1 MNGLLTRSKCL
12 RCCSK
17 LRQQLL
23 QRSSFFALGSS
34 SSPAERHIQPRCISD
49 YKRRRDTRVVDRGRF
64 DHRPNSTQSVR
75 GSDRGLESLFASSH
89 RSWGKQRSHE
99 GELGETLEGRA
110 LDVTSL
116 PLQHDDL
123 AIQAWETAFR
133 SKVQE
138 AALAEKQASQGPGE
152 SLTRRKSEVVRS
164 FCEALEDLKNE
175 LLDGRVSFPDIWH
188 KSRFILKSP
197 HWTRVS
203 QASEAKTDILP
214 SVFREILLMVIRR
227 RRVVLRDG
235 AILAP
240 KDVLSFYSK
249 KGVLQA
255 WWHDILWIQLS
266 HLANFRAT
274 KTALRDKVEE
284 QVLLQEVLETWAELV
299 KYWHAMSERK
309 QRNISTRQDSTSPH
323 ALRNIATTQDQ
334 HDRWKYL
341 PKIPSSEEW
350 LKNLP
355 SQVSSRVPIL
365 LGIRGTYKGIQEV
378 GSAAL
383 MTLHYSLDLHQT
395 IVADRRYPFEDES
408 FFDRLRMLS
417 QNAEWDCPK
426 LEKSLSRV
434 GISSKLIEGA
444 KEDCARSPVRAIA
457 LSVARTET
465 VSQSDKAPSK
475 SPPALDW
482 SEHEVKR
489 FFTYTN
495 KLREKCDAIAATKLW
510 DETKHRITKHSP
522 HDEQLRSTIFARF
535 LRLFFEV
542 RQSAT
547 AIDVWNYMVLIGH
560 EPGLR
565 HWNAMLSG
573 CSYIRDAVS
582 LQSIWSNL
590 HRAKIQPDNELWT
603 TYIHGLIKANRPQQG
618 LSLLEEL
625 GKQWKKPRI
634 AMKPDL
640 GPVHGA
646 LSAFQELNWGRESI
660 VGMHTTIL
668 QWARSQS
675 LPLTVHTY
683 NILLATVV
691 RKSNTSE
698 ISGHLAAMAADNCAP
713 DAYTYTIILQGLLA
727 TPESPFHRL
736 TQADQ
741 IDYIQSVL
749 GEMETKSIRPTPHTY
764 STIVFALLNNQQK
777 AAPNVAAAHVV
788 LAHMDKTGVQPS
800 QHIYTIL
807 ITHYFSISPPDL
819 LAVESLLTSILR
831 GVSSSPKSA
840 TQRLNNYF
848 WNRVIMGYANCDEW
862 EKSLYYLR
870 RLPGEARSP
879 YWTGLQRL
887 LQALGRA
894 EEWDLCAQ
902 VVEGVER
909 GETMKWA
916 DSDID
921 NRRGSL
927 GWEGFNTEVEA
938 LRLRGLIPSASS
950 EGFVV
955 RPA

>member
-1 MNGLLTRSKCL
+1 MNVLLNRSKCL
-12 RCCSK
+12 RHCPK
-17 LRQQLL
+17 LRRQPL
-23 QRSSFFALGSS
+23 QRSSSFALGSS
-34 SSPAERHIQPRCISD
+34 SSPAERHKQPRCISE
-49 YKRRRDTRVVDRGRF
+49 YKRRRDTRVVDRSRC
-64 DHRPNSTQSVR
+64 DHRPSSTQSVR

-89 RSWGKQRSHE
+89 GSLGKQPSHE

-110 LDVTSL
+110 LEVTSR
-116 PLQHDDL
+116 PLQQGDL

-133 SKVQE
+133 SKVDE
-138 AALAEKQASQGPGE
+138 AALSEKQASQGPGE
-152 SLTRRKSEVVRS
+152 SLTRRNSEVVRR
-164 FCEALEDLKNE
+164 FFGALEDLKIE
-175 LLDGRVSFPDIWH
+175 LLDGGVSFADIWH

-197 HWTRVS
+197 HWTKVS
-203 QASEAKTDILP
+203 QASEAKTDIIP
-214 SVFREILLMVIRR
+214 SVFREILLTVVRR

-235 AILAP
+235 AVLAP
-240 KDVLSFYSK
+240 TDVLSFYSK
-249 KGVLQA
+249 KGVLKA

-266 HLANFRAT
+266 HLAEARAT
-274 KTALRDKVEE
+274 KTVPRDKVEE
-284 QVLLQEVLETWAELV
+284 QALLQEVLETWAELV
-299 KYWHAMSERK
+299 KYWHAVSERN

-323 ALRNIATTQDQ
+323 ALNYIAKAQDQ
-334 HDRWKYL
+334 QDRWNL
-341 PKIPSSEEW
+341 PKIPRSEEW
-350 LKNLP
+350 LKKLP
-355 SQVSSRVPIL
+355 SQLSSRVPIL
-365 LGIRGTYKGIQEV
+365 LGIRGTYQGIREI

-383 MTLHYSLDLHQT
+383 MTLHYWHDSYEKL
-395 IVADRRYPFEDES
+395 VAHGRYPFEDES
-408 FFDRLRMLS
+408 FFNRLRMFS
-417 QNAEWDCPK
+417 QNVEWDCPK
-426 LEKSLSRV
+426 LEKSLSMV
-434 GISSKLIEGA
+434 GTSSKLIEAA
-444 KEDCARSPVRAIA
+444 KEDYARSPVRAIA
-457 LSVARTET
+457 LSVARAGK
-465 VSQSDKAPSK
+465 VSQSDRAPSK
-475 SPPALDW
+475 SPPTLDW

-489 FFTYTN
+489 FFTHTN
-495 KLREKCDAIAATKLW
+495 KLREKSDAIAATKLW
-510 DETKHRITKHSP
+510 VETKLRITKHLP

-542 RQSAT
+542 RQSTT
-547 AIDVWNYMVLIGH
+547 AIDVWNYMILIGH

-590 HRAKIQPDNELWT
+590 QKARIQPDNELWT

-625 GKQWKKPRI
+625 GKQWKKPRT

-660 VGMHTTIL
+660 VGMHATIL

-675 LPLTVHTY
+675 LTLTVHTY

-698 ISGHLAAMAADNCAP
+698 ISGHLAAMAVDNCAP

-727 TPESPFHRL
+727 TPESPFHHL

-749 GEMETKSIRPTPHTY
+749 AEMEAKSIRPTPHTY
-764 STIVFALLNNQQK
+764 STIVFALLNNQQN
-777 AAPNVAAAHVV
+777 AAPNVSAAHVV

-807 ITHYFSISPPDL
+807 ITHYFSLSPPDL

-831 GVSSSPKSA
+831 GVPSSPKSA
-840 TQRLNNYF
+840 TGRLNNYF

-870 RLPGEARSP
+870 RLPSEARSP

-894 EEWDLCAQ
+894 EEWELCAQ

-938 LRLRGLIPSASS
+938 LRVRGLIPSASP

>member
-1 MNGLLTRSKCL
+1 MK
-12 RCCSK
+12 
-17 LRQQLL
+17 
-23 QRSSFFALGSS
+23 
-34 SSPAERHIQPRCISD
+34 
-49 YKRRRDTRVVDRGRF
+49 
-64 DHRPNSTQSVR
+64 
-75 GSDRGLESLFASSH
+75 
-89 RSWGKQRSHE
+89 
-99 GELGETLEGRA
+99 
-110 LDVTSL
+110 
-116 PLQHDDL
+116 HDDL

-133 SKVQE
+133 SKVEE
-138 AALAEKQASQGPGE
+138 AALSGKQASQGPGE
-152 SLTRRKSEVVRS
+152 SLTRRNSEVVRR
-164 FCEALEDLKNE
+164 FFEALEDLKNE
-175 LLDGRVSFPDIWH
+175 LLDGRVSFADVWH

-197 HWTRVS
+197 HWTKVS

-214 SVFREILLMVIRR
+214 SVFREILLTVVRR

-235 AILAP
+235 AVLAP

-249 KGVLQA
+249 EGVLKA

-266 HLANFRAT
+266 HLAEVRAM
-274 KTALRDKVEE
+274 KTAPRDKLEE
-284 QVLLQEVLETWAELV
+284 QVLLQEVLKTWDELV
-299 KYWHAMSERK
+299 RYWHANAERN
-309 QRNISTRQDSTSPH
+309 QRVISTRQDSASPH
-323 ALRNIATTQDQ
+323 ALGNIATAQDQ

-341 PKIPSSEEW
+341 PKIPRSEEW
-350 LKNLP
+350 LKKLP
-355 SQVSSRVPIL
+355 SQLSSRVPIL
-365 LGIRGTYKGIQEV
+365 LGIRGIYRGIQEV

-383 MTLHYSLDLHQT
+383 MTLHYWHDLHET
-395 IVADRRYPFEDES
+395 SVADGGYSFEDES
-408 FFDRLRMLS
+408 FFNRLRMLS
-417 QNAEWDCPK
+417 QNVEWDCPK
-426 LEKSLSRV
+426 LEKSLSLV
-434 GISSKLIEGA
+434 GTSSKLIEAA
-444 KEDCARSPVRAIA
+444 KEDCARSPVSAIA

-465 VSQSDKAPSK
+465 VSQSGRASSK
-475 SPPALDW
+475 RPPTLNW
-482 SEHEVKR
+482 SEHEVKQ
-489 FFTYTN
+489 FFNHTN
-495 KLREKCDAIAATKLW
+495 KLREKSDAIAATKLW
-510 DETKHRITKHSP
+510 DKTKFRITKHSP

-547 AIDVWNYMVLIGH
+547 AIDVWNYMILIGH

-590 HRAKIQPDNELWT
+590 QRAKIQPDNELWT

-625 GKQWKKPRI
+625 GKEWKRPRTAI
-634 AMKPDL
+634 KPDL

-660 VGMHTTIL
+660 VGMHATIL

-675 LPLTVHTY
+675 LTLTVHTY

-727 TPESPFHRL
+727 TPESPFHHL

-741 IDYIQSVL
+741 SDYIQSVL
-749 GEMETKSIRPTPHTY
+749 AEMEAKSIRPTPHTY

-777 AAPNVAAAHVV
+777 AAPNVSAAHVV

-807 ITHYFSISPPDL
+807 ITHYFSLSPPDL

-831 GVSSSPKSA
+831 GVPSSPKSA
-840 TQRLNNYF
+840 TGRLNNYF

-870 RLPGEARSP
+870 KLPSEARSP

-894 EEWDLCAQ
+894 DEWELCAQ

-927 GWEGFNTEVEA
+927 GWEGFNSEVEA
-938 LRLRGLIPSASS
+938 LKLRGLIPNA
-950 EGFVV
+950 EGDVV